1 MGIKSYHQDEKVYWK
16 VYVNLRSK
24 VNPKI
29 RKQKTVSCLESLA
42 AARRMEKQGVA
53 ELSSELT
60 LTLGRGLSW

>member
-24 VNPKI
+24 ENSRI
-29 RKQKTVSCLESLA
+29 RKQKSVSGLESLS
-42 AARRMEKQGVA
+42 AARRMEKQVIA

-60 LTLGRGLSW
+60 LASDS